1 MFVEQRSGAAMPVCE
16 IVKLQSHRGPGGRM
30 DFSEIL
36 PLLISVLIIQVTLLA
51 FALKDLLK
59 PERRVKGGNKV
70 LWGVIIVVVNLI
82 GPVAYLVFGRE
93 EA

>member
-1 MFVEQRSGAAMPVCE
+1 
-16 IVKLQSHRGPGGRM
+16 M